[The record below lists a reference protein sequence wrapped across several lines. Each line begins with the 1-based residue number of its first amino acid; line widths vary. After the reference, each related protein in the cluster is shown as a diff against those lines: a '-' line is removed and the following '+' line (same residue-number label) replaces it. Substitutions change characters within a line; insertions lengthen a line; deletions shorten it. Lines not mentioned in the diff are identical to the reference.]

1 MLIATLYILL
11 FGGGSDG
18 IWLFPDSFSEHV
30 EAVVSEEERQDEL
43 NNLFDQIT
51 KSIKT
56 HDDSVNDIAKDLHK
70 AIQNPNATDQELD
83 QYIKKLLKERTDAQT
98 KILDARFK
106 MTEKL
111 NPQEWKD
118 IFLADAASK

>member
-18 IWLFPDSFSEHV
+18 MWLFPDNFSQHV
-30 EAVVSEEERQDEL
+30 GVVVFEEDRQDEL
-43 NNLFDQIT
+43 TDLYGQIDEG
-51 KSIKT
+51 IKN
-56 HDDSVNDIAKDLHK
+56 HDDNVSDIAKDLHK
-70 AIQNPNATDQELD
+70 AIQNPDATDPEFD
-83 QYIKKLLKERTDAQT
+83 QFIERLLKERTTAQT

-106 MTEKL
+106 MAEKL

-118 IFLADAASK
+118 IFLADAVSE